1 MNPIVDVLNSL
12 LAAEQRAI
20 TPRLF
25 ESTVFVSRASIRDE
39 RLASRLTEANASN
52 GARLAGL
59 IVERG
64 GTPAPRQP
72 DVMTADLHYLDLHFV
87 LPRLIADHERLLNRY
102 RDAAT
107 RLGGDR
113 QAAELVARITAD
125 HEREVAD
132 LRALLSS
139 SGSSRA
145 VRAS

>member
-1 MNPIVDVLNSL
+1 MNSMVDVLNGL

-87 LPRLIADHERLLNRY
+87 LPRLIADHERLLALY
-102 RDAAT
+102 RAASSK
-107 RLGGDR
+107 LASDR

-125 HEREVAD
+125 HERELSD
-132 LRALLSS
+132 LRTLAGPRVASP
-139 SGSSRA
+139 A
-145 VRAS
+145 TRAS